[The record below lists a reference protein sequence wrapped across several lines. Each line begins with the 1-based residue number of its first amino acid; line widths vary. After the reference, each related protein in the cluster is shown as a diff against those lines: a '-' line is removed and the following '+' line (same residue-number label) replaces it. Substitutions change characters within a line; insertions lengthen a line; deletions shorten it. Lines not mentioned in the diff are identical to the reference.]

1 MRRVLVVGLTGLF
14 LLSAAA
20 TAGCGPGKKDQIP
33 DKMIEL
39 PKEGP
44 KAAGGKGKAAPAQG
58 SQPSQSAQ

>member
-20 TAGCGPGKKDQIP
+20 VTGCDSGKKDSIP

-44 KAAGGKGKAAPAQG
+44 KAAGAPAGGAPAKG
-58 SQPSQSAQ
+58 SQPAQSAQ